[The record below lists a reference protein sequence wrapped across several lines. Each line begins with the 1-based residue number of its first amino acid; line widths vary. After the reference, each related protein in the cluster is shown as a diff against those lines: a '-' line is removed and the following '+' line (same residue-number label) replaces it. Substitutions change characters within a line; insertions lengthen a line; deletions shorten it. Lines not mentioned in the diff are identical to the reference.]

1 MVEGKCEVGEVKMKT
16 NKLNFILN
24 IDFTE
29 KILAEGE
36 FVQNKSFFKGE
47 EYEIIKE
54 DDEWYYF
61 KPFENAVVKLPKE
74 FNDYLLEI
82 L

>member
-1 MVEGKCEVGEVKMKT
+1 MKT
-16 NKLNFILN
+16 SILHFISN

-36 FVQNKSFFKGE
+36 FVKEQSFFKGE
-47 EYEIIKE
+47 EYEVLKE

-61 KPFENAVVKLPKE
+61 KPFKNTICKLPKS
-74 FNDYLLEI
+74 FDGYLFI
-82 L
+82 AQIVITD